1 MPPIG
6 LRMGDLD
13 IGNEEL
19 VESRDYE
26 FLEEGPAQKKK
37 LNSGIALFWISVSK
51 PQSEYHR

>member
-13 IGNEEL
+13 LGNEEL
-19 VESRDYE
+19 VESREYE
-26 FLEEGPAQKKK
+26 FLEEGPAHKKK

-51 PQSEYHR
+51 PQSEYHL